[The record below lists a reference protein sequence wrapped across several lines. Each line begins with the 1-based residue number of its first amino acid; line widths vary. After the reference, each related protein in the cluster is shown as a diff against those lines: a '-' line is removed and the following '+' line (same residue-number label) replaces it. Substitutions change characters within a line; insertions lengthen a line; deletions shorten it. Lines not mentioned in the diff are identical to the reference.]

1 MKEAEQ
7 VYGKLKLKIHTKR
20 YTIGHEFKGRSAI
33 ARILDSHG
41 VMTNDLQKQLRID
54 SEDNLNLI
62 EANETKKP

>member
-1 MKEAEQ
+1 LKEAEQ

-54 SEDNLNLI
+54 S
-62 EANETKKP
+62 